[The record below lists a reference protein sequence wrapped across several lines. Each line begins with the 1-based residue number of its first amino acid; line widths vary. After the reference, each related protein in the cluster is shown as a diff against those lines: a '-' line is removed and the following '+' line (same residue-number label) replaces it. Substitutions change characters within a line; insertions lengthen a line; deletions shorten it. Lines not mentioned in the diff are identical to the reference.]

1 MQKNMATGSRGMVA
15 TGWLCEQCNFS
26 DIITKFKES
35 RTEAVRHP
43 ALTCECQT
51 CGGIHKKGIDSSCIT
66 EDEEQIMGNILER
79 LSNPKKQIDGLILI
93 NNLDNP
99 AKYLGLVL
107 GTFIWSGSE
116 DDYRQIAKDVF
127 TTHAT
132 DLQREL
138 IDSVWKKSWKRKGWR
153 PLHGERFKRK
163 VEERS
168 IDIDQ
173 ILGIGVILN
182 HRITESTFKTIDM
195 LNSPEIYVDTA
206 LKVNPHLTEE
216 YAKRAISEGDNELAV
231 KYLTMAIK
239 GGKHKL
245 LRNYVDIKGQ
255 EATEF
260 ILEQLEEK
268 KPADDSRWYQDS
280 HFYDALSRTGAPN
293 AAVVLIEHFCEDGY
307 DRDYLLKIGDAN
319 SDYPL
324 IRALNVL
331 NGKDSFDVQEMLVAL
346 VSVMDD
352 YGPIEFLVQHYNDLI
367 YEQRARD
374 AWHAYDGAMSFEQF
388 HASYTIDPE
397 ETTLFSE
404 VIASGD
410 YEKTK
415 RFIRETMGIN
425 SSYYQHYLLKKDPD
439 GIRKFLFND
448 EPGLRLMG
456 TSMGKSTDIGTELE
470 EYVFAMSFLDT
481 EESVR
486 EGATELMKEK
496 GISQLPNIF
505 NSEGALSF
513 DLPTG
518 YGSTPMGENLER
530 LIGYEDARFLPI
542 ILRHI
547 HEFDDL
553 KEPLVAL
560 LEKLNSNR
568 KQTIEM
574 LFRIAVENTS
584 VSDHEW
590 RYGTNKESCNNAIR
604 TALNVNKQISCE
616 LINNAMTSGD
626 SRGKLEKIIFMMSF
640 LDMDK
645 STREGATELVKEIGL
660 SQLTNIFD
668 SEGEPT
674 FNYWW
679 ESRSWNTNT
688 PFPESRLLEN
698 LKRLID
704 YDDSRFI
711 SLIMKHI
718 HLFDDLK
725 KPFSA
730 CLQKFNPDNEQLI
743 EMLFKIAVE
752 EAPQDKA
759 RNAARIALDINR
771 QKSYDRIRSMMKMTT
786 GKDRGDRKQS
796 VNRRLMFIEVFGE
809 MATPEDI
816 PYLQE
821 LMKKDRSPRV
831 KRRLVRM
838 IMDTKKQVKN

>member
-1 MQKNMATGSRGMVA
+1 MRRLYMQKNMATGSRGMMA

-35 RTEAVRHP
+35 RIETARHP

-51 CGGIHKKGIDSSCIT
+51 CGGIHKKGIDSSYIT
-66 EDEEQIMGNILER
+66 EDEEQIMRNILER

-93 NNLDNP
+93 NNLDDP
-99 AKYLGLVL
+99 SKYLGLVM
-107 GTFIWSGSE
+107 GTFIWSGS

-268 KPADDSRWYQDS
+268 KPADDSRWYQDR

-374 AWHAYDGAMSFEQF
+374 AWAKYAYDGAMSFEQF

-397 ETTLFSE
+397 ETMLFSE

-456 TSMGKSTDIGTELE
+456 TSMGKSTDISTELE

-574 LFRIAVENTS
+574 LFQIAVENTS
-584 VSDHEW
+584 VSDYEW

-640 LDMDK
+640 LDTDK

-668 SEGEPT
+668 PEGGPT
-674 FNYWW
+674 FNPSPTWISV
-679 ESRSWNTNT
+679 EHQR
-688 PFPESRLLEN
+688 EN
-698 LKRLID
+698 LERLID
-704 YDDSRFI
+704 YQDSRFI
-711 SLIMKHI
+711 PLIIKHI
-718 HLFDDLK
+718 HEFDDLK
-725 KPFSA
+725 ESFVALLKT
-730 CLQKFNPDNEQLI
+730 LNPDKDKDQI
-743 EMLFKIAVE
+743 VEMLFQIAIE
-752 EAPQDKA
+752 DAPQTPA
-759 RNAARIALDINR
+759 RNAARMALDINR
-771 QKSYDRIRSMMKMTT
+771 QKSYDWIRNMMKMTT

-809 MATPEDI
+809 IATPEDI

-831 KRRLVRM
+831 KIKLVRM
-838 IMDTKKQVKN
+838 IMDTHYKN

>member
-1 MQKNMATGSRGMVA
+1 MATGSRGMMA

-43 ALTCECQT
+43 ALMCECQT

-66 EDEEQIMGNILER
+66 EDEEQLMGNILER

-116 DDYRQIAKDVF
+116 ESSPSKTSGTAMSNYRQIAKDVF

-182 HRITESTFKTIDM
+182 HRISESTFKTIAM
-195 LNSPEIYVDTA
+195 LNSPEVYVDTA

-216 YAKRAISEGDNELAV
+216 YAKRAISEGDSELAV

-239 GGKHKL
+239 GGKHEL

-260 ILEQLEEK
+260 ILEQLEEN
-268 KPADDSRWYQDS
+268 KPTDPSDYWRSES
-280 HFYDALSRTGAPN
+280 HFYDALSRTRAPD
-293 AAVVLIEHFCEDGY
+293 AAVVLIEHFCEKPNRY
-307 DRDYLLKIGDAN
+307 RRINLLEIGDSN
-319 SDYPL
+319 SDDPL
-324 IRALNVL
+324 IRALGAL
-331 NGKDSFDVQEMLVAL
+331 SGARGHFDVKEMVTAL
-346 VSVMDD
+346 VSTMDD
-352 YGPIEFLVQHYNDLI
+352 YEPIEFLVQHYNDL
-367 YEQRARD
+367 
-374 AWHAYDGAMSFEQF
+374 
-388 HASYTIDPE
+388 YTIDPE
-397 ETTLFSE
+397 ETDTLFSE

-415 RFIRETMGIN
+415 KFIRETMGIN

-486 EGATELMKEK
+486 EGATELMNEK
-496 GISQLPNIF
+496 GISQLTNIF
-505 NSEGALSF
+505 NSDGDLSF
-513 DLPTG
+513 NLPG
-518 YGSTPMGENLER
+518 GIEALER
-530 LIGYEDARFLPI
+530 LIGFEETRFLPI
-542 ILRHI
+542 ILSHVYVNDVK
-547 HEFDDL
+547 EKVVVLL
-553 KEPLVAL
+553 K
-560 LEKLNSNR
+560 KLNPDN

-574 LFRIAVENTS
+574 LFQIAIEKIGGNSAENVIRIALEIDT
-584 VSDHEW
+584 EL
-590 RYGTNKESCNNAIR
+590 SC
-604 TALNVNKQISCE
+604 
-616 LINNAMTSGD
+616 
-626 SRGKLEKIIFMMSF
+626 KIIKNMKIAPAVYEDIMGLIFQMSF
-640 LDMDK
+640 TDSEK
-645 STREGATELVKEIGL
+645 YTREGVTKLVKSMEVSKIK
-660 SQLTNIFD
+660 NIFD
-668 SEGEPT
+668 NDKPT

-704 YDDSRFI
+704 YEDSRFI
-711 SLIMKHI
+711 PLIMKHI

-725 KPFSA
+725 KPFLA
-730 CLQKFNPDNEQLI
+730 CLKKFNPDNEQLI

-752 EAPQDKA
+752 DAPQDKA
-759 RNAARIALDINR
+759 KNAARITLDINK
-771 QKSYDRIRSMMKMTT
+771 QKSYDRIKNMMKMTT

-796 VNRRLMFIEVFGE
+796 VNRRLMFIEIFGE

-831 KRRLVRM
+831 KRKLVRM
-838 IMDTKKQVKN
+838 IMDTQKQINN